1 MNGKMYNETWF
12 FFATTCT
19 FFFCLLHGIGM
30 IRNKYYN
37 SGYGAN
43 LDFSFEYYT
52 RFTCMLYT
60 CTQGCYVES
69 VVQSC
74 ALYYVLPIIILV
86 HYCRRSGNI

>member
-1 MNGKMYNETWF
+1 MNGKMYNETSF
-12 FFATTCT
+12 FLQPLVQ

-52 RFTCMLYT
+52 RFTSMLYT
-60 CTQGCYVES
+60 KMYVES
-69 VVQSC
+69 VVQSYT
-74 ALYYVLPIIILV
+74 LYYVLPHLN
-86 HYCRRSGNI
+86 SLL